1 MAKKKM
7 TIPDFKKFKAEGRK
21 FAYTTAY
28 DYTMATIVDESEV
41 EIILVG
47 DSLAMCILGR
57 NSTVGVTMDDMIHHI
72 KPVVLGAPNTFV
84 VGDMPF
90 GSYNQSPEQAI
101 ANASR
106 MLMETGCD
114 AIKLEGGATMA
125 PTIRRLVDAGVPVMG
140 HIGLTPQ
147 TASSM
152 GGFKVQ
158 GGTPESA
165 AELLRAAKA
174 IEEAG
179 AFSLVVECVPNS
191 VGKALVE
198 ALTIPVLGIG
208 AILGIGNALGKI
220 DYNIIWRYFSWTNQT
235 LAMIVLWAASMFLF
249 YEKKNYWITAV
260 PATFMTA
267 VSITY
272 FMLGNECLGQFLNK
286 DGYNTALAYPVGILF
301 AALFL
306 GIFLYSIKKRDVKP
320 QYETLG
326 K

>member
-72 KPVVLGAPNTFV
+72 KPVVKGAPNTFII
-84 VGDMPF
+84 GDMPF

-208 AILGIGNALGKI
+208 AGVDVDCQVLVSYDLLGM
-220 DYNIIWRYFSWTNQT
+220 YNGFKPKFVKHFANIRQQMVAGLNQFHEESVT
-235 LAMIVLWAASMFLF
+235 G
-249 YEKKNYWITAV
+249 
-260 PATFMTA
+260 TFPDEST
-267 VSITY
+267 S
-272 FMLGNECLGQFLNK
+272 FNK
-286 DGYNTALAYPVGILF
+286 PVEIPK
-301 AALFL
+301 
-306 GIFLYSIKKRDVKP
+306 LY
-320 QYETLG
+320 
-326 K
+326 

>member
-1 MAKKKM
+1 MAKTKM
-7 TIPDFKKFKAEGRK
+7 TIPDFKKYKAEGRK

-28 DYTMATIVDESEV
+28 DYTMSSIVDESDV

-72 KPVVLGAPNTFV
+72 KPVVLGAPHTFV

-90 GSYNQSPEQAI
+90 GSYNHSPEQAI

-106 MLMETGCD
+106 MLMETNCD
-114 AIKLEGGATMA
+114 AIKLEGGSEMA

-174 IEEAG
+174 IEAAG
-179 AFSLVVECVPNS
+179 AFSLVVECVPSS
-191 VGKALVE
+191 VGKALTE
-198 ALTIPVLGIG
+198 ELSIPVLGIG
-208 AILGIGNALGKI
+208 AGPDVDCQVLVSYDLLGM
-220 DYNIIWRYFSWTNQT
+220 YNGFKPKFVKHFANVRQEMVEGLNQFH
-235 LAMIVLWAASMFLF
+235 AESVAG
-249 YEKKNYWITAV
+249 
-260 PATFMTA
+260 TFPDRET
-267 VSITY
+267 S
-272 FMLGNECLGQFLNK
+272 FNK
-286 DGYNTALAYPVGILF
+286 VVEIPK
-301 AALFL
+301 
-306 GIFLYSIKKRDVKP
+306 LY
-320 QYETLG
+320 
-326 K
+326 

>member
-1 MAKKKM
+1 MAKTKM
-7 TIPDFKKFKAEGRK
+7 TIPDFKKYKAEGRK

-28 DYTMATIVDESEV
+28 YYTMASIVDESDV

-72 KPVVLGAPNTFV
+72 KPVVLGAPHTFV

-106 MLMETGCD
+106 MLMETNCD
-114 AIKLEGGATMA
+114 AIKLEGGSEMA

-174 IEEAG
+174 IEAAG
-179 AFSLVVECVPNS
+179 AFSLVVECVPSS
-191 VGKALVE
+191 VGKALTE
-198 ALTIPVLGIG
+198 ELSIPVLGIG
-208 AILGIGNALGKI
+208 AGPDVDCQVLVSYDLLGM
-220 DYNIIWRYFSWTNQT
+220 YNGFKPKFVKHFANVRQEMVEGLNQFH
-235 LAMIVLWAASMFLF
+235 AESVAG
-249 YEKKNYWITAV
+249 
-260 PATFMTA
+260 TFPDRET
-267 VSITY
+267 S
-272 FMLGNECLGQFLNK
+272 FNK
-286 DGYNTALAYPVGILF
+286 VVEIPK
-301 AALFL
+301 
-306 GIFLYSIKKRDVKP
+306 LY
-320 QYETLG
+320 
-326 K
+326 